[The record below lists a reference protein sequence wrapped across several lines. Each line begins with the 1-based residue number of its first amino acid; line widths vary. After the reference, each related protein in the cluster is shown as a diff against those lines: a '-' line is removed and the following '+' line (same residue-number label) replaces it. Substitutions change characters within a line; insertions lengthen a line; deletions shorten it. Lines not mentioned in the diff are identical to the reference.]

1 MKFFLIILLSSF
13 CFTNQISIISGGNL
27 EKFSLMNGRSFID
40 NIINNDNSLLTASF
54 IQYPEQINISEIM
67 FNSYF
72 KNYLIQSKIVVL
84 NFGTFTE
91 TPPMGDVNQFKVS
104 EKNIQ
109 LSIVDKSS
117 SGFLFGSSIGYAWSK
132 IDNYISKNIV
142 HSIGCRKSLMKNRLH
157 LGLSLENMIYAIE
170 EFSNINQS
178 YTAQTNIGITYIP
191 EHLDAK
197 LYINYLYE
205 NPTDSE
211 LIVSIKNTIND
222 NFTIYAGKSIYL
234 DHMSLDNQYTFYDNF
249 SCGVNIIKSRYQ
261 YNMGIQYLGA
271 IGIVFGSS
279 FTVLTK

>member
-13 CFTNQISIISGGNL
+13 SFTNQMSIISGGNL

-72 KNYLIQSKIVVL
+72 KNYLIQSKVSIL

-91 TPPMGDVNQFKVS
+91 TQSNEDINQFKVS

-132 IDNYISKNIV
+132 IDNYISKHIV

-157 LGLSLENMIYAIE
+157 LGASLENIIYAIE

-178 YTAQTNIGITYIP
+178 YTTHTNIGITYTP

-197 LYINYLYE
+197 LHINYLYK
-205 NPTDSE
+205 NHTDSE
-211 LIVSIKNTIND
+211 FIVSVKNTIND

-234 DHMSLDNQYTFYDNF
+234 NHMSLDNQYAFYDNF
-249 SCGVNIIKSRYQ
+249 ACGVNIIKSRHQ
-261 YNMGIQYLGA
+261 YNMGVQYLGD
-271 IGIVFGSS
+271 IGVIFGSS
-279 FTVLTK
+279 LTVLIK